1 MNHRRTYFVAAAI
14 PVCLLRCLAQE
25 LEPRAY
31 SISPTEAKFGVVG
44 FARSAGDID
53 FDPSLP
59 IEDAHAV
66 LYGTFV
72 TLGRALDFFGR
83 SANVGVTLPYL
94 WGNLEGKVNG
104 NAEQAHRSGLA
115 NPAARFSVN
124 LYGAPAMDFE
134 QFAQYRQKT
143 NIGASLIVVP
153 PLGQY
158 DPARLVNIGTN
169 RWGAKPEIGFSQ
181 RFGGWYFDLYL
192 GAWIFSANDNYQG
205 RVRTQDPIGIAQVH
219 VSYNLKPHLWAA
231 FDLNYYTGGRT
242 SIDGVTSAD
251 LQRNSRLGATISIP
265 VSKRQSLKFSGSS
278 GAITNIGADF
288 ISIGVAY
295 QYLWGG
301 RL

>member
-1 MNHRRTYFVAAAI
+1 MNPRIHVIAATILGCGVACA
-14 PVCLLRCLAQE
+14 AQE

-31 SISPTEAKFGVVG
+31 SVSPSEAKFGTVG

-83 SANVGVTLPYL
+83 SANVALTLPYL
-94 WGNLEGKVNG
+94 WGDLDGKVNSD
-104 NAEQAHRSGLA
+104 AQQAHRSGLA
-115 NPAARFSVN
+115 NPAGRFSVN
-124 LYGAPAMDFE
+124 LCGAPAMDFE
-134 QFAQYRQKT
+134 QFGQYRQKT
-143 NIGASLIVVP
+143 NIGASVVVVA

-169 RWGAKPEIGFSQ
+169 RWGIKPEIGFSQ
-181 RFGGWYFDLYL
+181 RLGRWYVDLYL
-192 GAWIFSANDNYQG
+192 GVWLFSANDNYQG

-219 VSYNLKPHLWAA
+219 LSYNLKPHLWIA
-231 FDLNYYTGGRT
+231 FDANYYTGGRT
-242 SIDGVTSAD
+242 SVDGGAGAD
-251 LQRNSRLGATISIP
+251 LQRNSRLGATISVP
-265 VSKRQSLKFSGSS
+265 VTKRQSVKFSGSS
-278 GAITNIGADF
+278 GAVTNIGADF
-288 ISIGVAY
+288 RSIGVAY